1 MASHEALS
9 GIAAGAAASSA
20 TVLLGASAD
29 ALVVGLMA
37 AVFVSIWLE
46 SINSRV
52 KAAAAVL
59 FAAMLAGYGS
69 PVAASWLIGYAPSIA
84 PSLDQLRLLLA
95 ALIGGGAP
103 SLVPISLRALGGRIE
118 QGGCK

>member
-1 MASHEALS
+1 MVSTETLS
-9 GIAAGAAASSA
+9 GVTAGAAAGA
-20 TVLLGASAD
+20 TTVLLGAQAD

-46 SINSRV
+46 SIDSRV
-52 KAAAAVL
+52 KAASAVL

-69 PVAASWLIGYAPSIA
+69 PVAASWLVGYAPSVA
-84 PSLDQLRLLLA
+84 QSADQLRLLLA

-103 SLVPISLRALGGRIE
+103 ALVPISLRALGRRIE
-118 QGGCK
+118 NGGQK